1 MKNKKEINVYWWP
14 NTSGWNML
22 YNDPVN
28 LRQSLYEIKNK
39 NSKKKSMFE
48 CPAYSDKIK
57 KIFFFTSP
65 MDLEYA
71 YDFSDSKNPYIVPK
85 NASRPHLETNILR
98 PPTMVGRPLFELSLF
113 FCFFSEE
120 PLMASFTPPF
130 LHNSNFT
137 KQGVPP
143 TGSYDIGRWLRT
155 YPMEIMLWNEVGTFK
170 IEKDEPLFYV
180 EFLTDRP
187 INLQRVESTDKLNS
201 YAALGAASPTMIE
214 SKIPLVTR
222 YETFKKTRMRDHI
235 MKEIKK
241 NIL

>member
-1 MKNKKEINVYWWP
+1 MSSIFPIK
-14 NTSGWNML
+14 
-22 YNDPVN
+22 
-28 LRQSLYEIKNK
+28 LRKYFFSLAQWILSMHMIFPIQK
-39 NSKKKSMFE
+39 NS
-48 CPAYSDKIK
+48 
-57 KIFFFTSP
+57 
-65 MDLEYA
+65 
-71 YDFSDSKNPYIVPK
+71 YIVPK
-85 NASRPHLETNILR
+85 NANRPHLETRILR
-98 PPTMVGRPLFELSLF
+98 PPTMVGKPLFELSLF

-143 TGSYDIGRWLRT
+143 TGSYDIGKWLRT

-170 IEKDEPLFYV
+170 LEKNEPLFYV

-187 INLQRVESTDKLNS
+187 INLQRVESTGKLNS

-222 YETFKKTRMRDHI
+222 YETFKKQ
-235 MKEIKK
+235 E
-241 NIL
+241 

>member
-14 NTSGWNML
+14 NAKNWNML
-22 YNDPVN
+22 YNDPIN
-28 LRQSLYEIKNK
+28 LRKSLYEMKNK
-39 NSKKKSMFE
+39 DSKKASLFQ
-48 CPAYSDKIK
+48 CPAFTDKTE

-65 MDLEYA
+65 MDVEYE
-71 YDFSDSKNPYIVPK
+71 YNFSDPKNPYIIPK
-85 NASRPHLETNILR
+85 NVYRPHMEVNILR

-113 FCFFSEE
+113 FVFFSEE

-155 YPMEIMLWNEVGTFK
+155 YPLEIMLWNEVGTLK

-187 INLQRVESTDKLNS
+187 INLQRVEGTDALNL
-201 YAALGAASPTMIE
+201 YAAQGAAASTMVE
-214 SKIPLVTR
+214 SRIPLVTR

-241 NIL
+241 NML